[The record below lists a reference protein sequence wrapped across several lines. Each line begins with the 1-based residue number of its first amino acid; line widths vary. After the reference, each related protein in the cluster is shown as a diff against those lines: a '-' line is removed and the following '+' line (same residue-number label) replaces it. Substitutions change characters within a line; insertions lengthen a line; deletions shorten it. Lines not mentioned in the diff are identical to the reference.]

1 MQVSPEILFSIA
13 GFQITNTVIATIIT
27 DIVIIVLVLIISRAV
42 ALKPGSMQNAVEAI
56 VDYFRET
63 TEEIVGEKVSFIY
76 PWVLSFF
83 LFILISNLLAQL
95 PGFESIRFQTLT
107 SEHHGVPFLRAA
119 TSDLNFTLALA
130 VISIVV
136 THYFSIKY
144 TGIKAYIRRFIT
156 FKMFPILLFVGILE
170 FINEIIKLISFSFR
184 LFGNIF
190 AGERVIATMY
200 NLFPFGLPLPF
211 IILEIMVAL
220 IQAIVFAMLTMVFMH
235 IMTDKTH
242 IATRKK
248 GEMK

>member
-1 MQVSPEILFSIA
+1 MQLIPETLFSIA
-13 GFQITNTVIATIIT
+13 SFPVTNTVVATIIT
-27 DIVIIVLVLIISRAV
+27 DIVVIALVLIVGRVV
-42 ALKPGSMQNAVEAI
+42 ALKPGSIQNAVEAI

-63 TEEIVGEKVSFIY
+63 TEEIAGERASFIY

-107 SEHHGVPFLRAA
+107 SEHYGAPFLRAA

-130 VISIVV
+130 VISVAV

-144 TGIKAYIRRFIT
+144 IGIKAYLTRFIT
-156 FKMFPILLFVGILE
+156 FKMFPIFLFVGILE
-170 FINEIIKLISFSFR
+170 FVNEITKLISFSFR

-190 AGERVIATMY
+190 AGERVMSTMY
-200 NLFPFGLPLPF
+200 GLFPFGLPLPF

-220 IQAIVFAMLTMVFMH
+220 IQATVFAMLTMAFMH
-235 IMTDKTH
+235 IMTNKSH
-242 IATRKK
+242 
-248 GEMK
+248 

>member
-1 MQVSPEILFSIA
+1 MQIGPEILFSIA
-13 GFQITNTVIATIIT
+13 GFPIANTVVATIVT
-27 DIVIIVLVLIISRAV
+27 DIVIIALILIVNRAV
-42 ALKPGSMQNAVEAI
+42 ALKPGSVQNAVEAI

-63 TEEIVGEKVSFIY
+63 TEEIAGERASFIY

-83 LFILISNLLAQL
+83 LFILISNLLAQF

-107 SEHHGVPFLRAA
+107 SGHHGVSFLRAT

-136 THYFSIKY
+136 THYFSIKH
-144 TGIKAYIRRFIT
+144 TGIKAYLTRFIT

-170 FINEIIKLISFSFR
+170 FVNEITKLISFSFR

-200 NLFPFGLPLPF
+200 RLLPFGLPLPV

-220 IQAIVFAMLTMVFMH
+220 IQAIVFAMLTMAFMH
-235 IMTDKTH
+235 IMTDS
-242 IATRKK
+242 KK